1 MADRLWLCH
10 TPQMMAAIQ
19 VEEDQHEE
27 DGGDV
32 LTAMVAKKWPNFKQ
46 GQPKSQQAPR
56 KGGKSRGLCWAHQKH
71 GEDCYRYAN
80 KKNCTW
86 SGN

>member
-10 TPQMMAAIQ
+10 TPQMMVAIQ
-19 VEEDQHEE
+19 VEEDS
-27 DGGDV
+27 GDV
-32 LTAMVAKKWPNFKQ
+32 VTAMVAKKWPNFKQ
-46 GQPKSQQAPR
+46 GQQAPR
-56 KGGKSRGLCWAHQKH
+56 KGGKSRGLCRAHQKH